1 MKMKA
6 LLLLS
11 SLLMIAFSSSAQY
24 TEKSLI
30 DNSPVVYSEIID
42 QYIQLD
48 NKYAEA
54 KLIEYG
60 KSDNGKPIHLF
71 VISTNKI
78 FNVDS
83 LKKQGFAVL
92 FINNGIHPGEPDGI
106 KASLRLSSELLKKQI
121 PSPEKTVICIV
132 PIYNVD
138 GALETSQFFR
148 SGQNGP
154 NEVGFRG
161 NARHLDLNRD
171 FIKCDSENAKTFTK
185 MYRDWDPDVFVDTHV
200 SDGADYQYTITLI
213 DSQKDKLHPEISKV
227 MQGKVLPFLYEQMEK
242 SGFPITPYVNVWGED
257 PEKGMSGFLESPRY
271 ASGYSALYNAF
282 PFVTETHMLKPF
294 PQRIE
299 ATYQF
304 LKANVLL
311 CESSGNEIRTARK
324 KANEQIAKTQIDFP
338 LHWKLDSTKVD
349 SLNFRGYKALK
360 KKSEVTS
367 LDILYFD
374 QQQPFQKNIAFYNTF
389 KSSISVKKPLAYLIP
404 QAWHEVIDR
413 LKLNRVEMFQLNH
426 DTLFNAACYYI
437 KNYNTGKSAY
447 EGHYLHNNVNV
458 VSDTA
463 LIRCCAGD
471 YIIYCN
477 QNCNRYIIE
486 TLEPHAQDAFFAWNF
501 FDEILQQKEY
511 FSDYL
516 WDDVAIEFLKEH
528 PAIKEEF
535 EEKKRKDSTFAA
547 STWAMY
553 SWIFERSKWYE
564 PSHLRYPVLRLDHKI
579 PENMLQNKTNKI
591 SNN

>member
-1 MKMKA
+1 
-6 LLLLS
+6 
-11 SLLMIAFSSSAQY
+11 MIAFSSSAQY

-213 DSQKDKLHPEISKV
+213 DSQR
-227 MQGKVLPFLYEQMEK
+227 Q
-242 SGFPITPYVNVWGED
+242 IT
-257 PEKGMSGFLESPRY
+257 S
-271 ASGYSALYNAF
+271 
-282 PFVTETHMLKPF
+282 
-294 PQRIE
+294 
-299 ATYQF
+299 
-304 LKANVLL
+304 
-311 CESSGNEIRTARK
+311 
-324 KANEQIAKTQIDFP
+324 
-338 LHWKLDSTKVD
+338 
-349 SLNFRGYKALK
+349 
-360 KKSEVTS
+360 
-367 LDILYFD
+367 
-374 QQQPFQKNIAFYNTF
+374 
-389 KSSISVKKPLAYLIP
+389 
-404 QAWHEVIDR
+404 
-413 LKLNRVEMFQLNH
+413 
-426 DTLFNAACYYI
+426 
-437 KNYNTGKSAY
+437 
-447 EGHYLHNNVNV
+447 
-458 VSDTA
+458 
-463 LIRCCAGD
+463 
-471 YIIYCN
+471 
-477 QNCNRYIIE
+477 
-486 TLEPHAQDAFFAWNF
+486 
-501 FDEILQQKEY
+501 
-511 FSDYL
+511 
-516 WDDVAIEFLKEH
+516 
-528 PAIKEEF
+528 
-535 EEKKRKDSTFAA
+535 
-547 STWAMY
+547 
-553 SWIFERSKWYE
+553 
-564 PSHLRYPVLRLDHKI
+564 
-579 PENMLQNKTNKI
+579 
-591 SNN
+591 